1 MSGGIHDRFGTAG
14 AQGTRQRVS
23 EVRTDRVAGICRG
36 FLCQA
41 KEYGYF
47 LTVDTVFY
55 LFYIAAHFKKGSVM
69 KRSVLEEYSLP
80 CK

>member
-1 MSGGIHDRFGTAG
+1 MDEFITDLALLEHRTQGGEC
-14 AQGTRQRVS
+14 QS
-23 EVRTDRVAGICRG
+23 EARMDRVAGICRG

-55 LFYIAAHFKKGSVM
+55 LFHIAAHFKKGSVM